1 MHKLDF
7 VTERDYIICVTL
19 VTQIVKDF

>member
-7 VTERDYIICVTL
+7 VTERVTL
-19 VTQIVKDF
+19 PSTY